1 MTVEARIVSSAP
13 ASARAERAVNKAIS
27 PVAYLGDLFQQIEN
41 GSVKLED
48 VDTTQLPE
56 ALRSMSPAERTQEI
70 ERRLA
75 QRRELRHQITL
86 LSKQRYAYIDAER
99 KRTGNGEGFD
109 VVVSR
114 ALKEQMARNGPS
126 SR

>member
-1 MTVEARIVSSAP
+1 
-13 ASARAERAVNKAIS
+13 
-27 PVAYLGDLFQQIEN
+27 LFQQIEN

-86 LSKQRYAYIDAER
+86 LSKQRYAYIEAER

-114 ALKEQMARNGPS
+114 ALKEQMSRNGPS